1 MAVVGTILLTEVV
14 EQEGDQFA
22 VQCPELGIA
31 SCGDSIEEAFANIRE
46 AIALHLNVLEELG
59 DRERVFRERGIEI
72 SYEVVDVGEPHLTS
86 RFTRMSRHQVPV
98 LV

>member
-1 MAVVGTILLTEVV
+1 MAIVGTILLTEVA

-31 SCGDSIEEAFANIRE
+31 SCGDSIEEAFGNIRE

-72 SYEVVDVGEPHLTS
+72 SYEVVDVDDPHLTS
-86 RFTRMSRHQVPV
+86 RFTRMSRHQVPA
-98 LV
+98 LA